1 MKFDIRRLNFDFIKK
16 EYPIEKSF
24 FLVPEVLLKL
34 NALWPY
40 FKSSPLLFFMNT
52 INSSFLLL
60 AGMLIFKAAT
70 KIFAVDPLEALD
82 PVGPGMSFTITWIK
96 YLYFWYYKTEY
107 RNVIDYCR
115 KLFLAGKSISKIS
128 ILYSFK

>member
-24 FLVPEVLLKL
+24 FLVPEVLLRA

-40 FKSSPLLFFMNT
+40 FKSSPLLLFMN
-52 INSSFLLL
+52 ILNSSFLLL
-60 AGMLIFKAAT
+60 AGMLIFKAAS
-70 KIFAVDPLEALD
+70 KVFAVDPLEALD

-115 KLFLAGKSISKIS
+115 RLFLAGK
-128 ILYSFK
+128 